1 MRGKNKSLEEHIEEL
16 IDFYKG
22 TEIEDAKYLKKLIVR
37 NLQDIKRRYVKYY
50 KPLEVEKND

>member
-1 MRGKNKSLEEHIEEL
+1 MRGKNKTLEEHIEES
-16 IDFYKG
+16 IDFYKS